1 MSFTVDE
8 YRKPDFQVAVTT
20 DKPEYLQG
28 DSIQLAVHS
37 SYFFGGD
44 VSDAGLL
51 EQVGLATPGDLL
63 MECGM
68 HGAPLSYD
76 H

>member
-1 MSFTVDE
+1 M
-8 YRKPDFQVAVTT
+8 QAAVREPRREPGE
-20 DKPEYLQG
+20 DAGLRVRG
-28 DSIQLAVHS
+28 LHL
-37 SYFFGGD
+37 GGD